1 MDSCSFTLK
10 RKEYMLDSNPIGFQ
24 VVVLFLV
31 KSKKDLRGR
40 LTVKLIKFPGAFLL
54 TF

>member
-1 MDSCSFTLK
+1 
-10 RKEYMLDSNPIGFQ
+10 MLDSNPIGFQ